1 MMTRPPTPTPNGQ
14 VAPHVEEERE
24 NPLDRLRDVLRE
36 RTWWAAATFVLVMAG
51 VVVGTRYQP
60 QIYSA
65 TGSMIISDTTPQ
77 VLSGMHEVMRLGV
90 QGWNQERYY
99 DAQLA
104 ILRSRDLGQLVVERN
119 QLAADPHLL
128 GLDRPGAE
136 LTPEQQQQIIANA
149 NPAALVAG
157 RVRATLSD
165 KTMIAQVSVEDVD
178 PQFAANLVNWV
189 MEAYRDRNLES
200 RRRATREAYRELRGI
215 LAEMERKKNAAEAAL
230 LEFETQNDLSAL
242 RRRAVDERL
251 MAYEQQVRTASTR
264 VLETKQTLAQL
275 SKVKRLPDLL
285 GTAAPS
291 LREDPLLADL
301 KRRYLELSI
310 ARKEVDSLY
319 LAKHPKVQTVDKQI
333 EHILNAAQVHLAAA
347 TRSARI
353 AHKDALDVLK
363 DAEDNLAKV
372 RNEDAT
378 LRNARTRFEQLQS
391 ERTEAKMFYDIV
403 AKRVAETDL
412 TGQVEV
418 NNVSLLDR
426 ATVPTTPIRPRYMFN
441 YAAGA
446 VLALVIA
453 IAAAFAVDALDDTVK
468 MTSDFERMTSINL
481 IGGLPTFASL
491 AEDQLLANIPEHKHD
506 LFTYFHPSSQIAEAA
521 RTLRTGILF
530 SNPDHPPRTLLITS
544 AFPREGKTTSAVTIA
559 IALAAASGSCILV
572 DTDLRKPRI
581 HKVFDATNDRGIT
594 SYVLN
599 KSLTLRQ
606 VAIETEV
613 PGLWVLCCGPVPP
626 NAAEILHT
634 ERFAELLAEL
644 RQEFENVV
652 LDSSPVEFVSD
663 ALVLSTKV
671 DGVIVVAQAGYT
683 RRNWLKAT
691 ASALRSMSAP
701 LLGVVLSRVD
711 AGARGYRYYYGRGK
725 RGEYGYQYGREPED
739 EIG

>member
-1 MMTRPPTPTPNGQ
+1 MMTRPPNNPQTGPALPP
-14 VAPHVEEERE
+14 AEADID
-24 NPLDRLRDVLRE
+24 NPLDRIRDILRE
-36 RTWWAAATFVLVMAG
+36 RMWWAAATFVLVMAG
-51 VVVGTRYQP
+51 VVVGTRYQR
-60 QIYSA
+60 QVYSA
-65 TGSMIISDTTPQ
+65 TGSLIISDTTPQ
-77 VLSGMHEVMRLGV
+77 VLSGMNEVMRLGV

-128 GLDRPGAE
+128 GLDRPGRQ
-136 LTPEQQQQIIANA
+136 LTPEQQQRIIASA
-149 NPAALVAG
+149 DPAAMVAG

-165 KTMIAQVSVEDVD
+165 KTMIAHVSIEDED

-200 RRRATREAYRELRGI
+200 RRRATRDAYRELRGI
-215 LAEMERKKNAAEAAL
+215 LAEMERKKNAAEKSL
-230 LEFETQNDLSAL
+230 LEFETQNDLSTL

-251 MAYEQQVRTASTR
+251 MAYEQQVREASTR
-264 VLETKQTLAQL
+264 VLGTKQTLAQL
-275 SKVKRLPDLL
+275 SRVKRLPDLL

-291 LREDPLLADL
+291 LREDGLLADL

-319 LAKHPKVQTVDKQI
+319 LAKHPKVQTIDKQI
-333 EHILNAAQVHLAAA
+333 EHVLNAAQVHLAAA
-347 TRSARI
+347 TSSARI
-353 AHKDALDVLK
+353 AHRDALEVLK
-363 DAEDNLAKV
+363 HAEENLEKV

-378 LRNARTRFEQLQS
+378 LRNARSRFEQLQS
-391 ERTEAKMFYDIV
+391 ERAEATKFYDIV

-426 ATVPTTPIRPRYMFN
+426 ASIPSTPIRPRYMFN
-441 YAAGA
+441 YAAGL

-453 IAAAFAVDALDDTVK
+453 IAAAFAVDSLDDTVK

-481 IGGLPTFASL
+481 VGGLPTFASL

-725 RGEYGYQYGREPED
+725 RGQYGYQYGREPED